1 VIILCLSTQIY
12 LLSTSS
18 QTLFLCQPKMN
29 IWNCLRIR
37 DMLSGEKILLSIG
50 ILGGA
55 RFSVCPK
62 LMVNLVTL
70 SSQRQRD
77 QRSGNILSRVLIYRM
92 VLPMLF
98 ARHVERYLPTL
109 SFGLVVVVH
118 LLFSAMPSIRNVV
131 AQKLVKDYCCN
142 LEREL

>member
-1 VIILCLSTQIY
+1 
-12 LLSTSS
+12 
-18 QTLFLCQPKMN
+18 M
-29 IWNCLRIR
+29 
-37 DMLSGEKILLSIG
+37 SIG

-55 RFSVCPK
+55 RFSVRPK

-70 SSQRQRD
+70 SGS
-77 QRSGNILSRVLIYRM
+77 ILSRVLIYRM

-98 ARHVERYLPTL
+98 ARRVGRYLPTL

-118 LLFSAMPSIRNVV
+118 LLFGVMQSIRNVV
-131 AQKLVKDYCCN
+131 VQKLVKDYCRN

>member
-1 VIILCLSTQIY
+1 MWLALGGDASLVVRVVMVRVVTSPRKLILL
-12 LLSTSS
+12 
-18 QTLFLCQPKMN
+18 N
-29 IWNCLRIR
+29 IWNCLRIK
-37 DMLSGEKILLSIG
+37 DMLSGERILLSIG

-55 RFSVCPK
+55 RFSVRPK

-70 SSQRQRD
+70 SGS
-77 QRSGNILSRVLIYRM
+77 ILSRVLIYRM

-98 ARHVERYLPTL
+98 ARHVGRYLPTL

-118 LLFSAMPSIRNVV
+118 LLLGAMPSIRNVV
-131 AQKLVKDYCCN
+131 GQKLVKDYCRN